1 MFSASDILAAGLH
14 CSTGCESAPSIWLI
28 ESTLISGVPG
38 GRQRRQD
45 GFDGR
50 LSRLYSAVNVN
61 TLFAEPRLLRSL
73 FVARRPEFF
82 ARGTH
87 P

>member
-1 MFSASDILAAGLH
+1 MFSASDILGRRAFY

-28 ESTLISGVPG
+28 ESTLISGLPG

-61 TLFAEPRLLRSL
+61 TLFAEPRDY
-73 FVARRPEFF
+73 
-82 ARGTH
+82 
-87 P
+87 

>member
-1 MFSASDILAAGLH
+1 
-14 CSTGCESAPSIWLI
+14 
-28 ESTLISGVPG
+28 LISGLPG

-61 TLFAEPRLLRSL
+61 TLFAEPRDY
-73 FVARRPEFF
+73 
-82 ARGTH
+82 
-87 P
+87 